1 MSNETAIHIKKVEL
15 RRDRFQLGPLSLE
28 VPKGYVTAIVGPNG
42 SGKSSTF
49 RMLLDLIK
57 PDKGELSVLG
67 HSIADQ
73 KDIDWKNKIGYVPEL
88 FGSHENKLRASDKT
102 DFVQKWYPNWDVN
115 LYREILRMF
124 EVDDSI
130 RLGKMSK
137 GTRRKYEF
145 ALVLAHHPELL
156 LLDEPSSG
164 FDPLAWRSM
173 MSFLHN
179 YMNAGERTI
188 LMASHIVDEVKR
200 LADYIVFMSQGRILG
215 MYEKD
220 ELLSSWHMF
229 YVNGRELEGRDV
241 RSIPGQCVVEDAGC
255 GNLRII
261 TRQALETERWL
272 EQASIEIMGRQA
284 LDLDDILAVLI
295 QQDRQ
300 HIRA

>member
-1 MSNETAIHIKKVEL
+1 MSNDIAIRIQEVEL
-15 RRDRFQLGPLSLE
+15 RRERFQLGPLSLE
-28 VPKGYVTAIVGPNG
+28 VPKGCVTAIVGPNG

-49 RMLLDLIK
+49 RMLLNLIK
-57 PDKGELSVLG
+57 PDKGELSLLG

-73 KDIDWKNKIGYVPEL
+73 KDTGWKNKIGYVPEL

-102 DFVQKWYPNWDVN
+102 DFVRKWYPNWDIN

-130 RLGKMSK
+130 KLGKMSK

-179 YMNAGERTI
+179 YMNDGQRTI

-200 LADYIVFMSQGRILG
+200 LADYIVFMAQGRILG

-229 YVNGRELEGRDV
+229 YVSGSELVGKDV
-241 RSIPGQCVVEDAGC
+241 KSIPGKCMVEDAGG
-255 GNLRII
+255 GNLRIV
-261 TRQALETERWL
+261 TRQAMETERWC
-272 EQASIEIMGRQA
+272 EREHIAIMGRKA

-295 QQDRQ
+295 EQDRQ

>member
-1 MSNETAIHIKKVEL
+1 MGNDIAIRIHEVEL
-15 RRDRFQLGPLSLE
+15 RHERFQLGPYSLE
-28 VPKGYVTAIVGPNG
+28 VPKGCVTAIVGPNG

-49 RMLLDLIK
+49 RMLLSLIK
-57 PDKGELSVLG
+57 PDKGELSMLG
-67 HSIADQ
+67 HSIADH
-73 KDIDWKNKIGYVPEL
+73 KDTGWKNKIGYVPEL
-88 FGSHENKLRASDKT
+88 FGSHENRLRASDKT
-102 DFVQKWYPNWDVN
+102 DFVRKWYPNWDVN
-115 LYREILRMF
+115 LYREILRIF

-130 RLGKMSK
+130 KLGKMSK

-145 ALVLAHHPELL
+145 ALVLAHRPELL

-173 MSFLHN
+173 MNFLHN
-179 YMNAGERTI
+179 YMNDGERTI

-229 YVNGRELEGRDV
+229 YVSGSELDGIDV
-241 RSIPGQCVVEDAGC
+241 KSIPGDCIMEDAGG
-255 GNLRII
+255 GNMRII

-272 EQASIEIMGRQA
+272 EQASIEIMGRQT

-295 QQDRQ
+295 EQDRQ